1 MESRTRIR
9 EAVRKRYAG
18 IAAGKSK
25 GCCGTVGL
33 EKLGY
38 GREEMEEMPSSA
50 AMGLGCG
57 SPVRFAGL
65 KEGETV
71 VDLGSGGGID
81 AFLAAREVGPA
92 GRVIGVDMTPEMIA
106 RARNNAVRG
115 NFTNVE
121 FRHGIIE
128 NLPVDDSSAD
138 VVVSNCVI
146 NLVPDKHAVFREV
159 FRVLKPGGRF
169 IVSDMV
175 SSFELPAR
183 VRRHPR
189 LWSACLGGA
198 VPEERYVEM
207 VRTAG
212 FDPVEI
218 VTREGLRLGPV
229 HSVTVKAVK
238 PEGSGK

>member
-1 MESRTRIR
+1 MAEKRWRRCLLPPRWASDA
-9 EAVRKRYAG
+9 EAPFDSQASKRG
-18 IAAGKSK
+18 D
-25 GCCGTVGL
+25 
-33 EKLGY
+33 
-38 GREEMEEMPSSA
+38 GRGPRLRRRDRRLPRRP
-50 AMGLGCG
+50 GLG
-57 SPVRFAGL
+57 RAG
-65 KEGETV
+65 
-71 VDLGSGGGID
+71 
-81 AFLAAREVGPA
+81 A
-92 GRVIGVDMTPEMIA
+92 RVIGVDMTPEMIA

-159 FRVLKPGGRF
+159 FACSSREGGLSSPTWFRP
-169 IVSDMV
+169 
-175 SSFELPAR
+175 SSFRPGSGGIRGSGAL
-183 VRRHPR
+183 
-189 LWSACLGGA
+189 CLGGA